1 MVTLYSNNCPR
12 CRVLKK
18 KLEEK
23 KIEYNEVND
32 IDQMVEMGCN
42 TTPVLEVDG
51 QFFDFSQAI
60 QWTNNN

>member
-32 IDQMVEMGCN
+32 IDQMVKMGFN
-42 TTPVLEVDG
+42 TTPILEVDG

>member
-23 KIEYNEVND
+23 KIEYDEVND
-32 IDQMVEMGCN
+32 IDQMVEMGFN